1 MEEKTTTAATAA
13 TPTKSKTLGEG
24 DTNPLRILENVRSVA
39 DAAAIEVTMR
49 VEIKQASA
57 GSYRVR

>member
-1 MEEKTTTAATAA
+1 MTATAAAAATAA

-24 DTNPLRILENVRSVA
+24 GTNPLRILENVRSVA

-57 GSYRVR
+57 VSYRVR